1 MESKASQL
9 RKLMAQGEW
18 HKAIRMAAKF
28 PDLGNERCFILDAN
42 LAITN
47 PRWCLGLNQDIPK
60 MIDCGIAALNR
71 RYGA

>member
-28 PDLGNERCFILDAN
+28 PDLGDERSFILDAN

-47 PRWCLGLNQDIPK
+47 PRWCLGLNQDIPQV
-60 MIDCGIAALNR
+60 IALGVAALIR
-71 RYGA
+71 RYSV

>member
-47 PRWCLGLNQDIPK
+47 PRWCLGLNQDIPQV
-60 MIDCGIAALNR
+60 IALGVAALVR
-71 RYGA
+71 RYSV